1 MKNRIKE
8 FVEDYKETQEDVE
21 DDYNN
26 MSHSEKLSVDV
37 LVVEGELRGVLMAGG
52 AIIIGYIVG
61 TIIKKAL

>member
-21 DDYNN
+21 DDYYN
-26 MSHSEKLSVDV
+26 MSHSEQLSVDV
-37 LVVEGELRGVLMAGG
+37 LVAEGELRGELMAVG

>member
-26 MSHSEKLSVDV
+26 MSHSEQLSVDV
-37 LVVEGELRGVLMAGG
+37 LVAEGELRGELMAVG
-52 AIIIGYIVG
+52 AIIVGYIVG

>member
-8 FVEDYKETQEDVE
+8 FVEDFEETQGAVE

-26 MSHSEKLSVDV
+26 MSHSEQLSVDV
-37 LVVEGELRGVLMAGG
+37 LVAEGELRGALMVEG
-52 AIIIGYIVG
+52 AIVIGCIVG

>member
-26 MSHSEKLSVDV
+26 MSKSEQLSVDI
-37 LVVEGELRGVLMAGG
+37 LVVEGELRGELMAAG
-52 AIIIGYIVG
+52 AIIVGYIIG
-61 TIIKKAL
+61 EIIKK

>member
-8 FVEDYKETQEDVE
+8 FVEDYKEAQEAVE

-26 MSHSEKLSVDV
+26 MSHSEQLSVDV

-52 AIIIGYIVG
+52 AIIVGCIIG

>member
-8 FVEDYKETQEDVE
+8 FVEDFEETQEDVE
-21 DDYNN
+21 YDYNN
-26 MSHSEKLSVDV
+26 MSHSEQLSVDV
-37 LVVEGELRGVLMAGG
+37 LVAEGELRGVLMAGG

>member
-8 FVEDYKETQEDVE
+8 FVEDYKEAQEDVE

-26 MSHSEKLSVDV
+26 MSHSEQLSVDV
-37 LVVEGELRGVLMAGG
+37 LVAEGELRGELMAAG
-52 AIIIGYIVG
+52 AIIVGYIVG

>member
-21 DDYNN
+21 DDYYN
-26 MSHSEKLSVDV
+26 MSHSEQLSVDV
-37 LVVEGELRGVLMAGG
+37 LVAEGELRGELMAVG
-52 AIIIGYIVG
+52 AIIVGYIVG

>member
-8 FVEDYKETQEDVE
+8 FVEDFEETQEDVE

-37 LVVEGELRGVLMAGG
+37 LVAEGELRGVLMAGG

>member
-8 FVEDYKETQEDVE
+8 FVEDFEETQEDVE

-37 LVVEGELRGVLMAGG
+37 LVAEGELRGVLMAEG
-52 AIIIGYIVG
+52 ALIIGCIVG

>member
-8 FVEDYKETQEDVE
+8 FVEDYKEAQEAVE

-26 MSHSEKLSVDV
+26 MSHSEQLSVDV

-52 AIIIGYIVG
+52 AIIIGCIVG

>member
-8 FVEDYKETQEDVE
+8 FVEDFKEIQEDVE

-26 MSHSEKLSVDV
+26 MSHSEQLSVDV
-37 LVVEGELRGVLMAGG
+37 LVAEGELRGVLMAGG